1 MWVLGIK
8 GLRRIH
14 CHYRSM
20 QQSVMKVVP
29 LFFGFNQ
36 MTAKS
41 PKTFFFLHTQK
52 KDLHLFS
59 GIILKLQF
67 INIKWSILL
76 SKIRAKVNH
85 ILSRK

>member
-41 PKTFFFLHTQK
+41 PKTFFFFFTHTHK
-52 KDLHLFS
+52 KRLAPFF
-59 GIILKLQF
+59 Q
-67 INIKWSILL
+67 
-76 SKIRAKVNH
+76 A
-85 ILSRK
+85 

>member
-20 QQSVMKVVP
+20 QQSIMKVVP

-41 PKTFFFLHTQK
+41 PKTFFFFNKTKNSK
-52 KDLHLFS
+52 KKRLAPFFRHNV
-59 GIILKLQF
+59 KT
-67 INIKWSILL
+67 SIY
-76 SKIRAKVNH
+76 KHKVVNTFEQN
-85 ILSRK
+85 